1 MSLTLFHDT
10 STHFP
15 TDPMTRPSV
24 PAPRP
29 ASLAATG
36 SALVALAVAAA
47 GPATLALTALPS
59 PAAAQSARAERD
71 PAAEAFV
78 LSEANR
84 VLAVLGDR
92 SVSVEVK
99 KKTFRA
105 LIDEVADVPKI
116 TSYVLGK
123 YRRSLTDAQFHE
135 FSVAFREFANTVYES
150 RLGTYKGETLRVTGS
165 IVRRPGDVIVTSEVV
180 GGQTKQ
186 PLKVLWR
193 VLKGDDG
200 RWRAVDVQV
209 EGVWLA
215 VTEQQDFVST
225 LDNAHGDITVLIAQ
239 LKGEKKD
246 AVKPH

>member
-1 MSLTLFHDT
+1 MTRF
-10 STHFP
+10 FP
-15 TDPMTRPSV
+15 TPPRGPSAGPSRSLRRVSTR
-24 PAPRP
+24 
-29 ASLAATG
+29 AATG
-36 SALVALAVAAA
+36 TVVVALVTAALA
-47 GPATLALTALPS
+47 PALLALGT

-71 PAAEAFV
+71 ATAEAFV
-78 LSEANR
+78 LSEANH

-92 SVSVEVK
+92 SLSVEAK

-123 YRRSLTDAQFHE
+123 YRRSLSDAQFRE
-135 FSVAFREFANTVYES
+135 FSIAFREFANTVYES
-150 RLGTYKGETLRVTGS
+150 RLGAYKGETLRVSGS
-165 IVRRPGDVIVTSEVV
+165 TVRKPGDVVVTSEVI

-193 VLKGDDG
+193 VLRSEDG

-225 LDNAHGDITVLIAQ
+225 LDNARGDINVLIAQ

-246 AVKPH
+246 AIKPH